1 MYSFFTPRHYNT
13 APSFI
18 SLRKYLITSHHIF
31 HSQLS
36 ELNWKMSQPNKLLT
50 KITVLGPLP
59 RTANLWS
66 LDLLHGK
73 LICLVTSM
81 LRLWYPIYP
90 VDIRPLL
97 FVLASNR
104 AGHAEW
110 TQNTTNISEQ
120 TQRLKTRDT
129 TEAGAGVCLMS
140 HQTDT
145 HEDVSLPARG
155 PRELPEGGW
164 WLSSWWQERG
174 QSRTVQTG
182 LDHYLPL
189 SSQPTT
195 STLPTN
201 SQYTH
206 RLGFFQ
212 IISSM

>member
-1 MYSFFTPRHYNT
+1 MC
-13 APSFI
+13 
-18 SLRKYLITSHHIF
+18 
-31 HSQLS
+31 
-36 ELNWKMSQPNKLLT
+36 QPNKLLT

-59 RTANLWS
+59 HHPANLWS
-66 LDLLHGK
+66 SDLLHGK

-81 LRLWYPIYP
+81 LRLWYPICS

-104 AGHAEW
+104 AGHADW
-110 TQNTTNISEQ
+110 TLNTTNISEQ

-140 HQTDT
+140 DQTDT

-174 QSRTVQTG
+174 QSWTVQTG
-182 LDHYLPL
+182 LDHYLPH

-195 STLPTN
+195 STVQYY
-201 SQYTH
+201 QYTH

-212 IISSM
+212 MIILM